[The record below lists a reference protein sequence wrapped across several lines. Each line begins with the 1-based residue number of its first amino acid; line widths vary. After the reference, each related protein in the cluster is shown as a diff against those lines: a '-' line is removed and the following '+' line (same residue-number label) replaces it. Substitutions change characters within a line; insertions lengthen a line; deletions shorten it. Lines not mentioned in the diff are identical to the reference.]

1 MTKKIKQQIEQLREE
16 LRHHNRL
23 YYIEA
28 RHEISDFDYDQL
40 MKQLEEL
47 EEKYPQYDSP
57 DSPSRKVGGEPIEGF
72 VTFPH
77 RLPMLSIDNVY
88 NVEAL
93 AEFDVRVCKL
103 LGEVAPEYSVE
114 YKIDGV
120 ALAIIYN
127 KGQLT
132 QALTRGDGRV
142 GDDVTHNAKTLLGL
156 PLKLAGSD
164 YPEHLEIRGEAI
176 IFNSNFARLRA
187 KQEKAGKEP
196 YANPRNTT
204 AGALKLL
211 DPKLCAARKVTFLAH
226 GIGFVSDHY
235 FFASHTSYLQK
246 LQKYGVPVT
255 PNVKA
260 FSNIEQAADY
270 AQQMAEDVHTLDFEV
285 DGIVIKVNGFSE
297 REELGNTSKS
307 PRWVIAYKWERY
319 EATTKIEQITIQV
332 GKTGTLTP
340 VAHLKPVEIAGTTV
354 SRASLH
360 NIDELNRLG
369 VKIGDTVI
377 VEKAGK
383 IIPHVVRVEEHLRKG
398 TEEEFFFPKK
408 CPECGGEVLQDE
420 GGVYIRCINPNCPA
434 QVKESLRFFA
444 SRGAMDID
452 TMGVKLVEQ
461 LFDANLLQSIADIYQ
476 LKFHKEELLQLERM
490 GEKSV
495 EKLLAGIEVSKTRP
509 LWRLFVG
516 LNIRHVGTSNAR
528 ILTEKFGTLD
538 LIMQQNEES
547 LAEVDEIGPVIAQS
561 VARFFS
567 SDVGSQLVEEL
578 RKSGLNFGE
587 SVSQNQAD
595 VLSEN
600 SPIAGKSFV
609 ITGTLQ
615 KHHRDEIKEMIHAA
629 GGKASSSISS
639 KTDYLIAG
647 EKAGSKLSKAEKLG
661 VTILSEEDFLQMLN
675 R

>member
-1 MTKKIKQQIEQLREE
+1 MTKNIQQQIEQLRDE

-23 YYIEA
+23 YYVEA

-57 DSPSRKVGGEPIEGF
+57 NSPSRKVGGEPIEGF
-72 VTFPH
+72 VTSPH
-77 RLPMLSIDNVY
+77 QLPMLSIDNAY
-88 NVEAL
+88 NIEAL
-93 AEFDVRVCKL
+93 AEFDVRVRKL
-103 LGEVAPEYSVE
+103 LGEASPKYSVE

-120 ALAIIYN
+120 ALALIY
-127 KGQLT
+127 KEGYLT

-156 PLKLAGSD
+156 PLKLTGND

-187 KQEKAGKEP
+187 EQEKAGKEP

-226 GIGFVSDHY
+226 GIGFVSDND
-235 FFASHTSYLQK
+235 FFTSHTSYLQQ
-246 LQKYGVPVT
+246 LQKYSVPVT

-260 FSNIEQAADY
+260 FPSIEQASDY
-270 AQQMAEDVHTLDFEV
+270 AQEMAENVHTLDFEV
-285 DGIVIKVNGFSE
+285 DGIVVKVNDFSE
-297 REELGNTSKS
+297 REILGNTSKS

-319 EATTKIEQITIQV
+319 EATTQIEQITIQV

-369 VKIGDTVI
+369 VKIGDTVV

-398 TEEEFFFPKK
+398 TEQKFTFPKK

-420 GGVYIRCINPNCPA
+420 GGVYIRCINLNCPA

-461 LFDANLLQSIADIYQ
+461 LFDAKLLQSIADIYQ

-495 EKLLAGIEVSKTRP
+495 EKLLAGIEASKTRP

-567 SDVGSQLVEEL
+567 SDVGSLLVEEL

-587 SVSQNQAD
+587 PVSQNKTE
-595 VLSEN
+595 VLSEE
-600 SPIAGKSFV
+600 SSIAGKSFV

-615 KHHRDEIKEMIHAA
+615 QYKRDEIKEMIHAA

-647 EKAGSKLSKAEKLG
+647 ENAGSKLTKAEKLG
-661 VTILSEEDFLQMLN
+661 ITILSEDVFLHMLN
-675 R
+675 